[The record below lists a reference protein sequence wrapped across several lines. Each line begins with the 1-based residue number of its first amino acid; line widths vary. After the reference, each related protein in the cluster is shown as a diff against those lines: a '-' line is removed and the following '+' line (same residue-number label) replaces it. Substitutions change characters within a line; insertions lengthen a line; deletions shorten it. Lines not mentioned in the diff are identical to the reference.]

1 MSCII
6 GLLYESVLKHLY
18 FSTSGTIFVAYS
30 HVHRPIGDAEAS
42 SEVFHTRQLTYPV
55 LVTVYHMLECHGM
68 DILPFDGI
76 QANDSIDGETAHVQS
91 SLLSIDEA
99 GWCLF
104 SVEVRNTYGLPFEV
118 TFERDQDGVFLA
130 NFTPCPF

>member
-1 MSCII
+1 MFLTRLWCP
-6 GLLYESVLKHLY
+6 
-18 FSTSGTIFVAYS
+18 STSGTIFVAYS
-30 HVHRPIGDAEAS
+30 YMHRPIGDAELP

-76 QANDSIDGETAHVQS
+76 DTGDSTDEEIAHAQS
-91 SLLSIDEA
+91 PLLSINEA

-118 TFERDQDGVFLA
+118 TFERNQEGVFIKYI
-130 NFTPCPF
+130 NPSSF